1 MNQQPIIQMKSI
13 CKNFG
18 HVRALYNADFFAFH
32 GEVTA
37 IVGDNGSGKSTLIKL
52 LCGVLKPD
60 SGHIIIDNRKYSY
73 LTPHK
78 AIEEG
83 ITTVYQD
90 LALDNKRDCVGNIFL
105 GRELTKYRFWLDRKA
120 MIREAQQLLDKL
132 NINIQDVTVPV
143 AYLSGGQRQ
152 GIAIARA
159 LLRKSRIIIFDEPTA
174 AMGIREAVRVMEII
188 RSLKDQGVTVIM
200 ISHNLFQTF
209 NVADRISIMKSGQCI
224 GSVLAKESSPSK
236 INDIILSSEEKEFG
250 DDQEVSSVF

>member
-1 MNQQPIIQMKSI
+1 MNQQPIIQMKDI

-18 HVRALYNADFFAFH
+18 HVRALYKANFFALR

-60 SGHIIIDNRKYSY
+60 SGQIIIDNREYSC
-73 LTPHK
+73 LSPHK
-78 AIEEG
+78 AIAEG

-90 LALDNKRDCVGNIFL
+90 LALDNRRDCVGNIFL
-105 GRELTKYRFWLDRKA
+105 GRELIKYGFWLDRKA
-120 MIREAQQLLDKL
+120 MIRETQQLLDKL
-132 NINIQDVTVPV
+132 NINIQDVTVP
-143 AYLSGGQRQ
+143 AGYLSGGQRQ
-152 GIAIARA
+152 GLAIARA
-159 LLRKSRIIIFDEPTA
+159 LLRKSRIIVFDEPTA
-174 AMGIREAVRVMEII
+174 AMGIRETARFVEII

-209 NVADRISIMKSGQCI
+209 DVADRISIMKSGQCI
-224 GSVLAKESSPSK
+224 GSVLAKDSSPSK
-236 INDIILSSEEKEFG
+236 INDIILSTEEKEFG